1 MTIAA
6 IQPTRM
12 QNDQMADSAAVLA
25 RAFFDDPLTRWVTP
39 DDTKRAKALPWFFGK
54 AATIGG
60 RWGEVYTTGSKVE
73 GNAIWLSPG
82 QAKLSL
88 GRMAQTGM
96 LMAPFKFGIPAFMRF
111 MKIMNTFEHLHDRD
125 APEPH
130 WYLMVLGV
138 DPPRQGQGIGGALI
152 QPILARADADKL
164 PCYLETQKQI
174 NVPFYQR
181 HGFEV
186 IVEDD
191 IAADGGPHYWTMKR
205 PARV

>member
-1 MTIAA
+1 VTTAA
-6 IQPTRM
+6 VQPTRM
-12 QNDQMADSAAVLA
+12 VRDQIKASAAVLG

-39 DDTKRAKALPWFFGK
+39 DDTKRARDLPWFFAR
-54 AATIGG
+54 AAVVGD
-60 RWGEVYTTGSKVE
+60 RWGEVYTTGDKVE

-82 QAKLSL
+82 NAKLSL
-88 GRMAQTGM
+88 SKMARTGM
-96 LMAPFKFGIPAFMRF
+96 LMAPFALGLSPFMRF

-138 DPPRQGQGIGGALI
+138 DPPRQGQGVGGALI
-152 QPILARADADKL
+152 QPILARADANKL
-164 PCYLETQKQI
+164 PCYLETQKAI

-186 IVEDD
+186 VVEDD
-191 IAADGGPHYWTMKR
+191 VAGNGPHFWTMKR
-205 PARV
+205 PPRG

>member
-1 MTIAA
+1 MLF
-6 IQPTRM
+6 R
-12 QNDQMADSAAVLA
+12 S
-25 RAFFDDPLTRWVTP
+25 VTP
-39 DDTKRAKALPWFFGK
+39 DDTKRARDLPWFFGK
-54 AATIGG
+54 AAVLGD
-60 RWGEVYTTGSKVE
+60 RWGEVYTTGSKVD
-73 GNAIWLSPG
+73 GNAIWLRPG
-82 QAKLSL
+82 ETKVSL
-88 GRMAQTGM
+88 GKMARTGM
-96 LMAPFKFGIPAFMRF
+96 LMAPLALGLSPFLRF

-152 QPILARADADKL
+152 APILARADADKL

-181 HGFEV
+181 NGFEV

-191 IAADGGPHYWTMKR
+191 IAGGGPHYWTMKR
-205 PARV
+205 APRG